1 MTMARSL
8 RIPLSSKV
16 DDEHGRDTHA
26 GEPLA
31 PDVLLTIDDHQR
43 FGDGTLWSFAGVEV
57 VDIVQSPTSPI
68 PIFRHVSPVHGDRI
82 AVVFLLEG
90 EVQVTHDGALFRF
103 LPGSAAY
110 IVTGTATSVEASE
123 TCRAVMVSLRRRRL
137 AAAGIDVHQTFGA
150 FAASTA
156 RTSPLLTFTLALI
169 EVVSVHSLP
178 TEPTATALT
187 ELVAGLFRADDAYST
202 RSLGSGPDVEFEGY
216 RETVRASLLEQLEEG
231 SAG

>member
-1 MTMARSL
+1 MRSL
-8 RIPLSSKV
+8 RIALSSKV
-16 DDEHGRDTHA
+16 DDDHGRDTHA

-31 PDVLLTIDDHQR
+31 PDVRLTVDDHQR

-57 VDIVQSPTSPI
+57 VEIVQSPTSPI

-90 EVQVTHDGALFRF
+90 EVQVTHRGAQFHF

-123 TCRAVMVSLRRRRL
+123 TCRAVLVSLRRDRL
-137 AAAGIDVHQTFGA
+137 SAVGVEVQQTFGA

-156 RTSPLLTFTLALI
+156 RTSPLLTFALALI
-169 EVVSVHSLP
+169 DVVCEHSIP
-178 TEPTATALT
+178 SEPTASVLT
-187 ELVAGLFRADDAYST
+187 DLVAGLFRADSAYST
-202 RSLGSGPDVEFEGY
+202 SSLGSGLDVGFDGY
-216 RETVRASLLEQLEEG
+216 RETVRAFLLDQLENG
-231 SAG
+231 PAA